1 MDPITISAAAGAVI
15 NLVDWKKVV
24 KGLANDAI
32 SKSAKGLLEHLKPD
46 DRERAAKRAVQLFVE
61 EFLTELEDK
70 TPLASAVP
78 GYHDQLRRLIESAG
92 PDITG
97 WLQPETKEV
106 DLGPV
111 ERMRCMS
118 SPPDRRVQRAG
129 PERAGRLGDGHARD
143 LRRRAVFPHTA
154 IAGSSEL
161 ISSLRQIPGAPPSGE
176 F

>member
-1 MDPITISAAAGAVI
+1 MDPIAISAAAGAVI
-15 NLVDWKKVV
+15 NLVDWNKVV
-24 KGLANDAI
+24 KGLANDAV
-32 SKSAKGLLEHLKPD
+32 SKRAKGLLEQLKPD

-118 SPPDRRVQRAG
+118 SPPDRS
-129 PERAGRLGDGHARD
+129 
-143 LRRRAVFPHTA
+143 TK
-154 IAGSSEL
+154 SW
-161 ISSLRQIPGAPPSGE
+161 PGTRWTTR
-176 F
+176 

>member
-1 MDPITISAAAGAVI
+1 MYDRLMDPITISAAAGAVI

-24 KGLANDAI
+24 KGLANDAV
-32 SKSAKGLLEHLKPD
+32 SKRAKGLLEQLKPD

-111 ERMRCMS
+111 QRMRCMS
-118 SPPDRRVQRAG
+118 SPPDRSTKSWPGTRYDSVMATPAISEGVLYFRTRQS
-129 PERAGRLGDGHARD
+129 LV
-143 LRRRAVFPHTA
+143 AV
-154 IAGSSEL
+154 S
-161 ISSLRQIPGAPPSGE
+161 
-176 F
+176 